1 MRRMEGGKSDKNS
14 KFAADM
20 SLKEYMEGI
29 AFELAKLHILHGAEF
44 TQQLENITLRKEFV
58 LVPGETDIYSAES
71 ETDDDFEALLNAARK
86 AVERG
91 YRVFIL
97 PNPKLIRTADV
108 ILERKGL
115 FRMYDVK
122 TIQGKTSVLNRLV
135 ESIGQTNHVLLNMNT
150 QYNSRLLAFQIKRY
164 FKVNPDAA
172 EVLIFKG
179 KQTFSV
185 IRAYAKEKSF
195 VTLFSKQ
202 FGK

>member
-1 MRRMEGGKSDKNS
+1 
-14 KFAADM
+14 M

-29 AFELAKLHILHGAEF
+29 DFQLAQLHILHGAEF
-44 TQQLENITLRKEFV
+44 AQQLEKITLRKEFV
-58 LVPGETDIYSAES
+58 LIPGETDIFSAES

-97 PNPKLIRTADV
+97 PNPKNIRTADV

-122 TIQGKTSVLNRLV
+122 TIQGKTSVLNRLL
-135 ESIGQTNHVLLNMNT
+135 ESIGQTNHVLLNMATKYNT
-150 QYNSRLLAFQIKRY
+150 HLLAFQIKRY
-164 FKVNPDAA
+164 FEINPDAS

-179 KQTFSV
+179 KLTFSV
-185 IRAYAKEKSF
+185 KRSYAKKKAF
-195 VTLFSKQ
+195 VQLFSQ
-202 FGK
+202 EYGK

>member
-1 MRRMEGGKSDKNS
+1 
-14 KFAADM
+14 M
-20 SLKEYMEGI
+20 SEKDYIDGI
-29 AFELAKLHILHGAEF
+29 AFELAKLHILQGAEF
-44 TQQLENITLRKEFV
+44 AQQLEKITLRKEFV
-58 LVPGETDIYSAES
+58 SVPGESDIFTAES

-91 YRVFIL
+91 YRVYIL
-97 PNPKLIRTADV
+97 PNPKNIRTADV

-115 FRMYDVK
+115 YRMYDVK

-135 ESIGQTNHVLLNMNT
+135 ESIGQTNHVLLNMST
-150 QYNSRLLAFQIKRY
+150 KYNSHLLAFQIKKY
-164 FKVNPDAA
+164 FEINPDAA

-195 VTLFSKQ
+195 VTLFCKEY
-202 FGK
+202 GK

>member
-1 MRRMEGGKSDKNS
+1 
-14 KFAADM
+14 M

-164 FKVNPDAA
+164 FEVNPDAA

-202 FGK
+202 YGK